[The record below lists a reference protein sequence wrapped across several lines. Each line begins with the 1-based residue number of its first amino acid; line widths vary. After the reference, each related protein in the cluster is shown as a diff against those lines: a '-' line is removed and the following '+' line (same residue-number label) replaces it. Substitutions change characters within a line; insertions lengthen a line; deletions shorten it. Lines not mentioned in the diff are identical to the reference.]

1 MQAKLTRAA
10 GREIDSMIRWG
21 ARKFGIPTARE
32 YYEGLMYVLDL
43 LAHSPKI
50 SIEVGKRMRAHPY
63 RSHMIIY
70 RGDDDGVEILHI
82 RHGHSNWRKFL

>member
-1 MQAKLTRAA
+1 
-10 GREIDSMIRWG
+10 
-21 ARKFGIPTARE
+21 
-32 YYEGLMYVLDL
+32 MYVLDL

-70 RGDDDGVEILHI
+70 REDDDGVEILHI